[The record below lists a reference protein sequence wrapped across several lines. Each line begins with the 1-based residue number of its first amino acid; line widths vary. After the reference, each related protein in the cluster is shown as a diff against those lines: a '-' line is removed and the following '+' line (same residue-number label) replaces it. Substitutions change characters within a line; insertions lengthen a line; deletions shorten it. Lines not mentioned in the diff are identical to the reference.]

1 MKKEKLRRIQAT
13 KQKDKYLIKIQSL
26 LKERQKI
33 EDDNTALLNDKKSS
47 QSIIENLETQK
58 EKFEKDL
65 KAKVEKISTLEYRN
79 MKLSLELLEMKKEFD
94 KSKCEGEIQKNAE
107 NNLTAEKEDLEKEV
121 SVQQTIMKNLQLQI
135 EDQAT
140 TMAAMK
146 EEINYKKNKINVA
159 FQRSKILDESLKKS
173 HLTNQNVLQALVER
187 DILIGITSSC
197 ID

>member
-1 MKKEKLRRIQAT
+1 MKQ
-13 KQKDKYLIKIQSL
+13 
-26 LKERQKI
+26 
-33 EDDNTALLNDKKSS
+33 
-47 QSIIENLETQK
+47 
-58 EKFEKDL
+58 FEKD
-65 KAKVEKISTLEYRN
+65 KIVELRAQT
-79 MKLSLELLEMKKEFD
+79 
-94 KSKCEGEIQKNAE
+94 Q
-107 NNLTAEKEDLEKEV
+107 EDLEKEV
-121 SVQQTIMKNLQLQI
+121 SVQQTIMKNLHSQI

-197 ID
+197 IDKF